1 MTRIGLYGVAG
12 HMGTTLARAIS
23 ESAACEL
30 SGGCERA
37 DSPKIGQDIG
47 ILAGL
52 PPLGIKVSDDA
63 GILCDISDVIVDY
76 SAAAATM
83 SLLPIA
89 IERKTPVLV
98 CTTGFSEEQTATIKD
113 AGEYI
118 PILVGANMSVSV
130 IAMYKLVKLA
140 AQMLDEE
147 FDIEIFDFHP
157 WDKLDAPSGT
167 AIELAEYAAEGRG
180 VKLSD
185 VMVTARH
192 GDTKNPKRGRIGFS
206 SARGGFV
213 NCENS
218 VFFAGPGQRLEI
230 ISRVTDY
237 NAFSG
242 ATLDGAIWIAR
253 QSPGFYSM
261 DDMLRPERPSSSNG

>member
-1 MTRIGLYGVAG
+1 MTNIGLYGVAG
-12 HMGTTLARAIS
+12 HMGVTLAKAIS
-23 ESAACEL
+23 ESDACEL

-47 ILAGL
+47 TLAGL
-52 PPLGIKVSDDA
+52 PPIGIEVTDDV
-63 GILCDISDVIVDY
+63 GMLCEKSDVIVDY
-76 SAAAATM
+76 SAASATM
-83 SLLPIA
+83 SLLPVA
-89 IERKTPVLV
+89 IEKNTPVLV
-98 CTTGFSEEQTATIKD
+98 CTTGFSEEQTAAMVE
-113 AGEYI
+113 AGRSV
-118 PILVGANMSVSV
+118 PILVGANMSISV
-130 IAMYKLVKLA
+130 IAMYQLVKSA
-140 AQMLDEE
+140 ARMLGEE

-157 WDKLDAPSGT
+157 WDKLDSPSGT

-180 VKLSD
+180 VALSD

-192 GDTKNPKRGRIGFS
+192 GETSKPKRGRIGFS
-206 SARGGFV
+206 SARGGLV

-237 NAFSG
+237 DAFSG
-242 ATLDGAIWIAR
+242 ATLDGAIWIAS

-261 DDMLRPERPSSSNG
+261 DDMLQA